1 LLERGES
8 ILGGRDD
15 EELMRLVRIGID
27 KVERRAC
34 LGILGG
40 LSPMLA
46 RMGGTAAVRECAE
59 LDGGT
64 GWQLTPNR
72 LVAAAK
78 DSTSKLRPG
87 ALYSNLR
94 SAEEYRI
101 GADRGRVPR
110 AFPQLAFRG

>member
-1 LLERGES
+1 MPQPEEPVLALPERGES

-46 RMGGTAAVRECAE
+46 RKGGTAAFRECAE

-64 GWQLTPNR
+64 G
-72 LVAAAK
+72 
-78 DSTSKLRPG
+78 
-87 ALYSNLR
+87 
-94 SAEEYRI
+94 
-101 GADRGRVPR
+101 
-110 AFPQLAFRG
+110 